1 MDFVLLYFVIASFLI
16 VIVPGPTVSL
26 IIANSLNSG
35 VKAGLLNVFGTQV
48 GVLILLFFL
57 ALGFEIVS
65 PFLEVI
71 IKYVRILGAIYLIS
85 LGIIAIKSDIDLN
98 KGQVTKFEKKYFL
111 QGLLVILTNPKI
123 FLFLGAFI
131 PQFINIE
138 EPISY
143 QIIYFGIIFIIVAT
157 IFDSS
162 YALVFGKFREIIAS
176 KYIKILNQIG
186 GFILIFVGTV
196 SYTHLRAHET
206 S

>member
-26 IIANSLNSG
+26 IIANSLKSG

-48 GVLILLFFL
+48 GVLILLLLL

-65 PFLEVI
+65 PFLEAI
-71 IKYVRILGAIYLIS
+71 IKYVRILGAIYLIL
-85 LGIIAIKSDIDLN
+85 LGVITIKSDIDLN
-98 KGQVTKFEKKYFL
+98 KTQVTKFEKKYFL
-111 QGLLVILTNPKI
+111 QGLIVILTNPKI

-131 PQFINIE
+131 PQFINID
-138 EPISY
+138 EPVSY

-176 KYIKILNQIG
+176 KYLKILNQVG
-186 GFILIFVGTV
+186 GFILILVGIWMFF
-196 SYTHLRAHET
+196 Y
-206 S
+206 

>member
-1 MDFVLLYFVIASFLI
+1 MDFVLLYFVIASFLV

-26 IIANSLNSG
+26 IIANSLKSG

-71 IKYVRILGAIYLIS
+71 IKYVRFLGAIYLIS
-85 LGIIAIKSDIDLN
+85 LGIIAIKSDINLN

-111 QGLLVILTNPKI
+111 QGLIVILTNPKI

-131 PQFINIE
+131 PQFINID
-138 EPISY
+138 EPVSY
-143 QIIYFGIIFIIVAT
+143 QIVYYGIIFIIVAT

-162 YALVFGKFREIIAS
+162 YAFVFGKFREIIAS
-176 KYIKILNQIG
+176 KYLKILNQIG
-186 GFILIFVGTV
+186 GFILILVGMWMFF
-196 SYTHLRAHET
+196 Y
-206 S
+206 

>member
-26 IIANSLNSG
+26 IIANSLKSG

-48 GVLILLFFL
+48 GVLVLLLLL
-57 ALGFEIVS
+57 ALGFEMVS

-71 IKYVRILGAIYLIS
+71 IKYVRILGAIYLIL
-85 LGIIAIKSDIDLN
+85 LGVITIKSDIDLN
-98 KGQVTKFEKKYFL
+98 KTQVTKFEKKYFL
-111 QGLLVILTNPKI
+111 QGLIVILTNPKI

-131 PQFINIE
+131 PQFINID
-138 EPISY
+138 EPVSY

-176 KYIKILNQIG
+176 KYLKILNQVG
-186 GFILIFVGTV
+186 GFILILVGIWMFF
-196 SYTHLRAHET
+196 Y
-206 S
+206 

>member
-26 IIANSLNSG
+26 IIANSLKSG

-48 GVLILLFFL
+48 GVLVLLLLL

-85 LGIIAIKSDIDLN
+85 LGVITIKSDIDLN
-98 KGQVTKFEKKYFL
+98 KTQVTKFEKKYFL
-111 QGLLVILTNPKI
+111 QGLIVILTNPKI

-131 PQFINIE
+131 PQFINID
-138 EPISY
+138 EPVSY
-143 QIIYFGIIFIIVAT
+143 QIIYFGIVFTIVAT

-162 YALVFGKFREIIAS
+162 YAFVFGKFREIIAS
-176 KYIKILNQIG
+176 KYLKILNQMG
-186 GFILIFVGTV
+186 GLILILVGIWMFF
-196 SYTHLRAHET
+196 Y
-206 S
+206 

>member
-26 IIANSLNSG
+26 IIANSLKSG

-48 GVLILLFFL
+48 GVLILLFLL

-65 PFLEVI
+65 PFLEII

-85 LGIIAIKSDIDLN
+85 LGIIAFKSDIDLN
-98 KGQVTKFEKKYFL
+98 KGQVTKFERKYFL

-138 EPISY
+138 EPVSY

-162 YALVFGKFREIIAS
+162 YAFVFGKFREIIAS

-186 GFILIFVGTV
+186 GFILIFVGIWMFF
-196 SYTHLRAHET
+196 Y
-206 S
+206 

>member
-26 IIANSLNSG
+26 IIANSLKSG

-48 GVLILLFFL
+48 GVLILLFLL

-111 QGLLVILTNPKI
+111 QGLIVILTNPKI

-138 EPISY
+138 EPVSY

-186 GFILIFVGTV
+186 GFILIFVGIWMFF
-196 SYTHLRAHET
+196 Y
-206 S
+206 

>member
-26 IIANSLNSG
+26 IIANSLKSG

-48 GVLILLFFL
+48 GVLILLFLL

-85 LGIIAIKSDIDLN
+85 LGIIAFKSDIDLN
-98 KGQVTKFEKKYFL
+98 KGQVTKFERKYFL

-138 EPISY
+138 EPVSY

-162 YALVFGKFREIIAS
+162 YAFVFGKFREIIAS

-186 GFILIFVGTV
+186 GFILIFVGIWMFF
-196 SYTHLRAHET
+196 Y
-206 S
+206 

>member
-26 IIANSLNSG
+26 IIANSLKSG

-71 IKYVRILGAIYLIS
+71 IKYVRFLGAIYLIS
-85 LGIIAIKSDIDLN
+85 LGIIAIKSDINLN
-98 KGQVTKFEKKYFL
+98 KGKVTKFEKKYFL
-111 QGLLVILTNPKI
+111 QGLIVILTNPKI

-131 PQFINIE
+131 PQFINID
-138 EPISY
+138 EPVSY

-162 YALVFGKFREIIAS
+162 YAFLFGKFREIIAS
-176 KYIKILNQIG
+176 KYLKILNQIG
-186 GFILIFVGTV
+186 GFILILVGIWMFF
-196 SYTHLRAHET
+196 Y
-206 S
+206 

>member
-26 IIANSLNSG
+26 IIANSLKSG

-48 GVLILLFFL
+48 GVLILLFLL

-98 KGQVTKFEKKYFL
+98 KGQVTKFERKYFL

-138 EPISY
+138 EPVSY

-186 GFILIFVGTV
+186 GFILIFVGIWMFF
-196 SYTHLRAHET
+196 Y
-206 S
+206 

>member
-26 IIANSLNSG
+26 IIANSLKSG

-48 GVLILLFFL
+48 GVLVLLLLL

-65 PFLEVI
+65 SFLEVI

-85 LGIIAIKSDIDLN
+85 LGVITIKSDIDLN
-98 KGQVTKFEKKYFL
+98 KTQVTKFEKKYFL
-111 QGLLVILTNPKI
+111 QGLIVILTNPKI

-131 PQFINIE
+131 PQFINID
-138 EPISY
+138 EPVSY
-143 QIIYFGIIFIIVAT
+143 QIIYFGIVFTIVAT

-162 YALVFGKFREIIAS
+162 YAFVFGKFREIIAS
-176 KYIKILNQIG
+176 KYLKILNQIG
-186 GFILIFVGTV
+186 GFILILVGIWMFFF
-196 SYTHLRAHET
+196 
-206 S
+206 

>member
-26 IIANSLNSG
+26 IIANSLRSG

-48 GVLILLFFL
+48 GVLILLLLL

-71 IKYVRILGAIYLIS
+71 IKYVRILGSIYLIS
-85 LGIIAIKSDIDLN
+85 LGVITIKSDIDLN
-98 KGQVTKFEKKYFL
+98 KTQVHKFEKKYFL
-111 QGLLVILTNPKI
+111 QGLIVILTNPKI

-138 EPISY
+138 EPISF
-143 QIIYFGIIFIIVAT
+143 QIIYFGIIFITVAT

-176 KYIKILNQIG
+176 KYLKILNQIG
-186 GFILIFVGTV
+186 GFILILVGIWMFF
-196 SYTHLRAHET
+196 Y
-206 S
+206 

>member
-26 IIANSLNSG
+26 IIANSLKSG

-57 ALGFEIVS
+57 AIGFEIVS

-71 IKYVRILGAIYLIS
+71 IKYVRFLGAIYLIS
-85 LGIIAIKSDIDLN
+85 LGIIAIKSDINLN

-111 QGLLVILTNPKI
+111 QGLIVILTNPKI

-138 EPISY
+138 EPVSY

-162 YALVFGKFREIIAS
+162 YAFVFGKFREIIAS
-176 KYIKILNQIG
+176 KYLKILNQIG
-186 GFILIFVGTV
+186 GLILILVGIWMFF
-196 SYTHLRAHET
+196 Y
-206 S
+206 

>member
-26 IIANSLNSG
+26 IIANSLKSG

-48 GVLILLFFL
+48 GVLILLFLL

-65 PFLEVI
+65 PFLEII

-85 LGIIAIKSDIDLN
+85 LGIIAFKSDIDLN
-98 KGQVTKFEKKYFL
+98 KGQVTKFERKYFL

-138 EPISY
+138 EPVSY

-157 IFDSS
+157 IFDCS
-162 YALVFGKFREIIAS
+162 YAFIFGKFREIIAS

-186 GFILIFVGTV
+186 GFILIFVGIWMFF
-196 SYTHLRAHET
+196 Y
-206 S
+206 

>member
-26 IIANSLNSG
+26 IIANSLKSG

-48 GVLILLFFL
+48 GVLILLFLL

-85 LGIIAIKSDIDLN
+85 LGIIAFKSDIDLN
-98 KGQVTKFEKKYFL
+98 KSQVTKFERKYFL

-162 YALVFGKFREIIAS
+162 YAFVFGKFREIIAS
-176 KYIKILNQIG
+176 KYLKKLNQIG
-186 GFILIFVGTV
+186 GFILIIVGIWMFFN
-196 SYTHLRAHET
+196 
-206 S
+206 